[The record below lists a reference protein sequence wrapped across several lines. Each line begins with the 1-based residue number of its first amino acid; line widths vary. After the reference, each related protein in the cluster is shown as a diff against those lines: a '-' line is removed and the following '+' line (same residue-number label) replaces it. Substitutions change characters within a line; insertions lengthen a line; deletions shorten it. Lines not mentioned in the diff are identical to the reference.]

1 MQWTVVIP
9 ATSPCGVS
17 STMIVH
23 KEISFHCLGYLSGQQ
38 QGQLQEVDSLVHV
51 HGMRDH
57 LVYQRLAKA
66 LVARLSAQQSPAIKF
81 TILEVKRG
89 FQTMETVIE

>member
-1 MQWTVVIP
+1 
-9 ATSPCGVS
+9 
-17 STMIVH
+17 MIVH

-38 QGQLQEVDSLVHV
+38 QGQLQEVDNLVHV